1 MSGGTRGRK
10 VIGVGFACVD
20 QLVRWR
26 SVGEPVAGNDVIQ
39 YDMQG
44 GGMTA
49 TAMVAVARLGGRAE
63 FWGAVG
69 DGPMGRFLLDG
80 LRRESV
86 DISQVVRVSG
96 SDGPVY
102 LVCVDGATGERMF
115 YRAMAVAGPEE
126 PFGDVERLTEAG
138 CLLVD
143 GSCGQA
149 AVRAARKARQLGV
162 PVVGDVGSTQGAM
175 GQLLPL
181 IDYAIAS
188 QQCAL
193 GLGVGDDYQA
203 ACTMIT
209 DKGPDV
215 AVITLGEKGLICF
228 DGQRFI
234 SRQAFGVDVVDT
246 TGAGDTFHGAFCV
259 GLVRGFSLEVNLSFA
274 SAVAAISCTKLGG
287 RAGIASVD
295 QVVGFLRQ
303 HDPMF
308 DDKELAT
315 LLSAAG

>member
-10 VIGVGFACVD
+10 VVGVGFACVD

-102 LVCVDGATGERMF
+102 LVCVDGTTGERMF
-115 YRAMAVAGPEE
+115 YRAMAVADPEE

-162 PVVGDVGSTQGAM
+162 PVVGDVGTTQGAM
-175 GQLLPL
+175 EQLLPL
-181 IDYAIAS
+181 NDYAIAS

-209 DKGPDV
+209 DKGSDV
-215 AVITLGEKGLICF
+215 AVITLGEKGSLLVG
-228 DGQRFI
+228 DGLQLR
-234 SRQAFGVDVVDT
+234 AGVYPAEFVGG
-246 TGAGDTFHGAFCV
+246 TGAGDAFDAGYIAGLLAGEDPAGCLRWGSALGASCV
-259 GLVRGFSLEVNLSFA
+259 RRVAATEGVFDRRQAEAFMREHSLE
-274 SAVAAISCTKLGG
+274 IET
-287 RAGIASVD
+287 IA
-295 QVVGFLRQ
+295 R
-303 HDPMF
+303 
-308 DDKELAT
+308 
-315 LLSAAG
+315 